1 MKHLGVLPAFSL
13 SPCPAHCSPV
23 PCLAFKVTS
32 ILTSPPTYTL
42 RTCLFPAHLLPFYSS
57 LFFFPR
63 RHRPCHHP
71 LPMRPRHDRQGGG
84 QHAEQEVR
92 VPGAVGWVLWPFCAC
107 ILKGNLAFSCVYFEG
122 GCGLLCPAALGSTR
136 GLGPNNWTWV
146 SGPTKRSR
154 LFCGAKPVAKAV
166 CASLLICCRRCGP
179 APLPG
184 GARERRRARHPGHRR
199 LCAPCAQIP
208 GRLLH
213 APGRQGG
220 RSGVLGG

>member
-1 MKHLGVLPAFSL
+1 MRSETFGCATRHHPFTMPCSL
-13 SPCPAHCSPV
+13 SPI
-23 PCLAFKVTS
+23 PCFAFKVTS

-71 LPMRPRHDRQGGG
+71 LPVRPRHDRQGGG

-122 GCGLLCPAALGSTR
+122 GMWPFVPSGTGL
-136 GLGPNNWTWV
+136 
-146 SGPTKRSR
+146 
-154 LFCGAKPVAKAV
+154 
-166 CASLLICCRRCGP
+166 
-179 APLPG
+179 
-184 GARERRRARHPGHRR
+184 HPGIRPQQLDLGVCPHE
-199 LCAPCAQIP
+199 AQPPILWCKTC
-208 GRLLH
+208 G
-213 APGRQGG
+213 
-220 RSGVLGG
+220 